1 MQILLSPP
9 LILSLI
15 IASAYAA
22 IFNLWQGGSARD
34 LLIYL
39 VACWLGFAI
48 GELAGDF
55 LGLDVLM
62 IGQIHVMEGTIGA
75 LLLLA
80 LAKWLKVWQL

>member
-9 LILSLI
+9 MVLSLI

-22 IFNLWQGGSARD
+22 FFNLWQGGSVRD

-39 VACWLGFAI
+39 AACWVGFAI

-55 LGLDVLM
+55 LGLDILM
-62 IGQIHVMEGTIGA
+62 IGQIHVLEGTIGA
-75 LLLLA
+75 LVLLA
-80 LAKWLKVWQL
+80 LTNWLKV

>member
-9 LILSLI
+9 LVLSLI

-22 IFNLWQGGSARD
+22 FFNLWQGGGARD

-39 VACWLGFAI
+39 LACWLGFAI

-55 LGLDVLM
+55 VGLDILM
-62 IGQIHVMEGTIGA
+62 IGQIHILEGTVGS
-75 LLLLA
+75 LLLLF
-80 LAKWLKVWQL
+80 LAKWQKAWQL

>member
-22 IFNLWQGGSARD
+22 FFNLWQGGSARD

-39 VACWLGFAI
+39 LACWLGFAI
-48 GELAGDF
+48 GELVGDF
-55 LGLDVLM
+55 VGLDILM
-62 IGQIHVMEGTIGA
+62 IGEIHILEGTFGS
-75 LLLLA
+75 LLLLF
-80 LAKWLKVWQL
+80 LSKWLKA

>member
-1 MQILLSPP
+1 MQILLSPA

-22 IFNLWQGGSARD
+22 IFNLWQGGSVKD

-39 VACWLGFAI
+39 LACWLGFAI

-55 LGLDVLM
+55 VGLDILM
-62 IGQIHVMEGTIGA
+62 IGQIHVVEGTIGSV
-75 LLLLA
+75 LLLF
-80 LAKWLKVWQL
+80 LAKWLKPF

>member
-22 IFNLWQGGSARD
+22 FFNLWQGGSARD

-39 VACWLGFAI
+39 GACWLGFAI
-48 GELAGDF
+48 GELVGDF
-55 LGLDVLM
+55 VGLDILM
-62 IGQIHVMEGTIGA
+62 IGQIHILEGTFGS
-75 LLLLA
+75 LLLLF
-80 LAKWLKVWQL
+80 LAKWLKP

>member
-1 MQILLSPP
+1 MQILFSPP

-80 LAKWLKVWQL
+80 LAKWQKAWPL